1 MLILLAW
8 QVVHSV
14 IHWIHT
20 WIILQKLTS
29 QALDAA
35 CDVASITVSGHCIF
49 LPGYIVVI
57 YSLMIVIRVA
67 GSSFVLFRLCEFA
80 EVGFTIIVSTKCNDC
95 ELIKSSFFIKNN
107 LYEYLAANLEI
118 NEVMTCSILP

>member
-8 QVVHSV
+8 QVVYSV

-29 QALDAA
+29 QALVAA
-35 CDVASITVSGHCIF
+35 CDIPSITVSGHCSIF
-49 LPGYIVVI
+49 LPGYMVVI
-57 YSLMIVIRVA
+57 YILMIVIRVA

-118 NEVMTCSILP
+118 N